1 MAIDKADNITG
12 ETTNLKRIQIP
23 HCPRCAQA
31 SKCVYFTQMSQ
42 MRDLER
48 RQWLDLG
55 GWVLHCFRL
64 LYNKFSTNLVASH
77 ITNLSSHISIGDQ
90 VKWVF
95 GSEPYQAE
103 IEVSAMALGSS
114 ESQGPLLCTLAVGR
128 VLFLL
133 IVGKKSRF
141 LVGWPPGITL
151 SSSASRHGSLLPQ
164 NQQENLCFF

>member
-1 MAIDKADNITG
+1 MCSS
-12 ETTNLKRIQIP
+12 LKVCILYSDEP
-23 HCPRCAQA
+23 
-31 SKCVYFTQMSQ
+31 
-42 MRDLER
+42 DER
-48 RQWLDLG
+48 FGKEAVVGFGRLG
-55 GWVLHCFRL
+55 LHCFRL

-90 VKWVF
+90 VRWVF